1 MVTKSKTTK
10 QQYKSLLQ
18 GEAKLELDEATKKA
32 FATFI
37 KKAKK
42 HKFINGVYQE
52 AQQTLSYLF
61 DYPPYLG
68 NLKIYTKVIYLN
80 SLFITEQ
87 FNITNN
93 PEYGL
98 PNLANTIAH
107 EIAHCLIADYD
118 PKQAGKHDDSTHE
131 KIKIQNY
138 ACQGCTNCSSLPQI
152 DLRTKQGV
160 FTYLIKKRSCYLSR
174 LQDKIQKLTKKTQTV
189 ELEIQQYQQALKLE
203 KEQKEQIKA

>member
-42 HKFINGVYQE
+42 HKQFINGVYQE

-131 KIKIQNY
+131 GGPMLESVYRQMKYHFKEHGTMDCLFESVADIEDKAIKSYLTKTYRDYQ
-138 ACQGCTNCSSLPQI
+138 TSK
-152 DLRTKQGV
+152 KQGNID
-160 FTYLIKKRSCYLSR
+160 FFFRSEDES
-174 LQDKIQKLTKKTQTV
+174 
-189 ELEIQQYQQALKLE
+189 
-203 KEQKEQIKA
+203 

>member
-42 HKFINGVYQE
+42 HK
-52 AQQTLSYLF
+52 
-61 DYPPYLG
+61 
-68 NLKIYTKVIYLN
+68 
-80 SLFITEQ
+80 Q

-118 PKQAGKHDDSTHE
+118 PKQAGKHDDSTHVYRQMKYHFKE
-131 KIKIQNY
+131 HGTMDCLFESVADIEDKAIKSYLTKTYRDYQ
-138 ACQGCTNCSSLPQI
+138 TSK
-152 DLRTKQGV
+152 KQGNID
-160 FTYLIKKRSCYLSR
+160 FFFRSEDES
-174 LQDKIQKLTKKTQTV
+174 
-189 ELEIQQYQQALKLE
+189 
-203 KEQKEQIKA
+203 